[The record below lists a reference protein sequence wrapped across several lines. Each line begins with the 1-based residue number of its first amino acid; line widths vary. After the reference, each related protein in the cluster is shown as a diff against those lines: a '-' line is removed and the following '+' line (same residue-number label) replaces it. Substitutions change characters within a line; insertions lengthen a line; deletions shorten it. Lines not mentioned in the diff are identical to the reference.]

1 MPREIGLL
9 LFVVAF
15 LLILGGIWWLLPQL
29 MWFTFLLAALIFAQ
43 MVGYGFPAFGRILG
57 WGLLMTPLWF
67 ACLLWAQGAFTRKGG
82 GFDSL
87 GGVFALV
94 VWVLVSVIGAGL
106 GGRLL
111 KGAAGEDPLLV
122 ELDQPENDHQHSP
135 EVIGRRATRFS
146 DESKTASVYDDT
158 ARTSNLATEAVRRPT
173 AVDQK
178 PLPSSW
184 LPAAD
189 PVVPDPPVHREY
201 RWITVA
207 LTLLA
212 VTTGLSVLLQIDG
225 LFYGKLEQGS
235 GLAIVSLLLFGAFG
249 ELLLLTP
256 LVWVYLWVKNR
267 FRLNRLLK
275 YWLVCIA
282 IVVSSSLLSLNYLAG
297 KHLARHARLLTEAVE
312 KEDATLL
319 VRTVLACHSYCN
331 FEDDSAPLV
340 WLTANTTSEA
350 EQLEAIARM
359 LQKNASRTAKSVW
372 LKDRRSA
379 LEVAIDRYAEAPVLF
394 RLLLGEE
401 SGYYKYTQI
410 SRLEGPDLES
420 VFDYAVGTN
429 APEEVQKKLK
439 ALGAGKMFYG
449 KPAGYSGH

>member
-1 MPREIGLL
+1 M
-9 LFVVAF
+9 
-15 LLILGGIWWLLPQL
+15 
-29 MWFTFLLAALIFAQ
+29 
-43 MVGYGFPAFGRILG
+43 
-57 WGLLMTPLWF
+57 
-67 ACLLWAQGAFTRKGG
+67 
-82 GFDSL
+82 
-87 GGVFALV
+87 
-94 VWVLVSVIGAGL
+94 
-106 GGRLL
+106 
-111 KGAAGEDPLLV
+111 
-122 ELDQPENDHQHSP
+122 
-135 EVIGRRATRFS
+135 
-146 DESKTASVYDDT
+146 
-158 ARTSNLATEAVRRPT
+158 
-173 AVDQK
+173 
-178 PLPSSW
+178 
-184 LPAAD
+184 
-189 PVVPDPPVHREY
+189 
-201 RWITVA
+201 A